1 MRKGHISILYVDCK
15 KFPTNRFVGN
25 LCPYNSVIFFVLHKV
40 IKKLLNK
47 HNTLKKSSYP
57 VQKTTIGNSLSPS
70 FS

>member
-40 IKKLLNK
+40 IKNYSI
-47 HNTLKKSSYP
+47 N
-57 VQKTTIGNSLSPS
+57 IIR
-70 FS
+70 